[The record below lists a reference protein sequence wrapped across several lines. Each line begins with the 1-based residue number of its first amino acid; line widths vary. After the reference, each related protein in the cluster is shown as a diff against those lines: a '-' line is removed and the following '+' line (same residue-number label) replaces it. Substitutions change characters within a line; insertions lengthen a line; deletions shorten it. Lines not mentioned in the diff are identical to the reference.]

1 MTIAANLRLTF
12 PCGEDAERIAL
23 ALAPDNE
30 GYISVQ
36 VCKNVITA
44 KVTSATSRSLRH
56 TLDDFLACLS
66 LAERT
71 GEVLK

>member
-1 MTIAANLRLTF
+1 MTVTATLRLEYAS
-12 PCGEDAERIAL
+12 PDEAERIART
-23 ALAPDNE
+23 LAPDNQ
-30 GYISVQ
+30 GYIQ
-36 VCKNVITA
+36 VTVSGNVILATA
-44 KVTSATSRSLRH
+44 TASTAGSLRH